1 MRLLAYPEFGRRIT
15 ISQRRERRPGMFPS
29 GVFGLLQGAA
39 KARLAKMQAKSRNR
53 EHAAIR
59 WRSWQA
65 LKWPAE
71 PAEASMNRTG
81 RLFARVVLSAIG
93 ALATHEA
100 NAETAD
106 DAVVCSGP
114 HSTVAADDR
123 IAACTRVIDSGQW
136 RVEAL
141 GWAYLNRCLAR
152 YDKQA
157 WDEALSDCSKA
168 IEINPKDARAFYGR
182 GNAWRAKG
190 HNDRAI
196 ADYNE
201 AIRLD
206 PKDAYAFVGRGYA
219 WLVKGDNDKAIAD
232 YDEAIRLDPKNAPAF
247 VDRSIAWLGKGDNDP
262 AIADS
267 AEAMRID
274 RKDAHAFATH
284 GLALNARGDS
294 DGAIADYNEA
304 IRIDPKLVGAHI
316 DRGAAFLAN
325 GSLADA
331 QTDFAQANAVDPKY
345 AFAVLWLDLT
355 ERRNRLPSRL
365 ADLKTKLDMTAW
377 PASVVRY
384 LLGEIDL
391 AALLAAADDP
401 DPGKARG
408 QLCEARFFAGELA
421 LINGDK
427 DGAKAL
433 LRLAASEC
441 PKNFV
446 QWPAANAELRTLGAS
461 P

>member
-1 MRLLAYPEFGRRIT
+1 
-15 ISQRRERRPGMFPS
+15 
-29 GVFGLLQGAA
+29 
-39 KARLAKMQAKSRNR
+39 
-53 EHAAIR
+53 
-59 WRSWQA
+59 
-65 LKWPAE
+65 
-71 PAEASMNRTG
+71 MNRTG

-106 DAVVCSGP
+106 DAVVCNGP

-168 IEINPKDARAFYGR
+168 IEIDPKDANAFYGR
-182 GNAWRAKG
+182 GGAWLANG
-190 HNDRAI
+190 DNDRAI
-196 ADYNE
+196 TDYDD

-408 QLCEARFFAGELA
+408 QLCEARFFAGEMA

-427 DGAKAL
+427 DGAKDL
-433 LRLAASEC
+433 LRLAANEC
-441 PKNFV
+441 PKNFI

>member
-1 MRLLAYPEFGRRIT
+1 
-15 ISQRRERRPGMFPS
+15 
-29 GVFGLLQGAA
+29 
-39 KARLAKMQAKSRNR
+39 
-53 EHAAIR
+53 
-59 WRSWQA
+59 
-65 LKWPAE
+65 
-71 PAEASMNRTG
+71 MNRTG

-377 PASVVRY
+377 PAPVVRY

>member
-1 MRLLAYPEFGRRIT
+1 MGLSQSLPCAIRQAGLGR
-15 ISQRRERRPGMFPS
+15 S
-29 GVFGLLQGAA
+29 VVGLLKGD
-39 KARLAKMQAKSRNR
+39 RNR
-53 EHAAIR
+53 SE
-59 WRSWQA
+59 S
-65 LKWPAE
+65 
-71 PAEASMNRTG
+71 
-81 RLFARVVLSAIG
+81 
-93 ALATHEA
+93 
-100 NAETAD
+100 
-106 DAVVCSGP
+106 C
-114 HSTVAADDR
+114 
-123 IAACTRVIDSGQW
+123 
-136 RVEAL
+136 
-141 GWAYLNRCLAR
+141 
-152 YDKQA
+152 
-157 WDEALSDCSKA
+157 
-168 IEINPKDARAFYGR
+168 
-182 GNAWRAKG
+182 
-190 HNDRAI
+190 
-196 ADYNE
+196 
-201 AIRLD
+201 
-206 PKDAYAFVGRGYA
+206 
-219 WLVKGDNDKAIAD
+219 DNDKAIAD

-377 PASVVRY
+377 PAPVVRY